1 MINLFV
7 NIIPTIGMSML
18 ANDSIAKALSVTN
31 GLNNCD
37 FTEYKCIDVLV

>member
-7 NIIPTIGMSML
+7 NISPTVGMSMI

-31 GLNNCD
+31 KLNNCRI
-37 FTEYKCIDVLV
+37 TEYKCIDVLV

>member
-7 NIIPTIGMSML
+7 NISPTVGISMI

-31 GLNNCD
+31 KLNNCK
-37 FTEYKCIDVLV
+37 FTEYKSTSVLV